1 MIHVLAAHGA
11 EPCDH
16 GAGRTLGL
24 GGSSS
29 RIGPGDRLGHFNP
42 GIVAPLGDR
51 SEMAALADGFVDRS
65 AGPSSQSAQHG
76 ALRAVR
82 IVHRPA
88 ARTAGSAGH
97 PLLIAEFSIPS
108 QANAIEPRL
117 VEEFARLHV
126 KADGYKTGLTH
137 RVGGRPSA
145 AAAAEVPRDAL
156 VGNSNGRAVVIPVAV
171 AIMILLRRQWGECDE
186 KKNGEEG

>member
-11 EPCDH
+11 EPCED

-51 SEMAALADGFVDRS
+51 SEMVALADGFVDRS
-65 AGPSSQSAQHG
+65 AGPSAQSAQHG

-88 ARTAGSAGH
+88 APTAGSAGH
-97 PLLIAEFSIPS
+97 PLFIAEFSIPP

-126 KADGYKTGLTH
+126 KADGTKPGSHIASGEGLPPRPPPKSREMRSSET
-137 RVGGRPSA
+137 RRGGRS
-145 AAAAEVPRDAL
+145 R
-156 VGNSNGRAVVIPVAV
+156 SRS
-171 AIMILLRRQWGECDE
+171 RSRS
-186 KKNGEEG
+186 

>member
-11 EPCDH
+11 EPCDD

-88 ARTAGSAGH
+88 APTAGSA
-97 PLLIAEFSIPS
+97 PVIRCSSPS
-108 QANAIEPRL
+108 S
-117 VEEFARLHV
+117 
-126 KADGYKTGLTH
+126 
-137 RVGGRPSA
+137 PSRRKRTQSSHA
-145 AAAAEVPRDAL
+145 SL
-156 VGNSNGRAVVIPVAV
+156 KNSPV
-171 AIMILLRRQWGECDE
+171 CT
-186 KKNGEEG
+186 